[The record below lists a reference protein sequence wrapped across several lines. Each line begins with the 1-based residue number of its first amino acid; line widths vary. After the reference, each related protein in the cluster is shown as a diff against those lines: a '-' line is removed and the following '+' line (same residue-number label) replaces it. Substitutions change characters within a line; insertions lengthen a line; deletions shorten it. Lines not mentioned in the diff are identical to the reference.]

1 MIPARACLL
10 PALDMSQKISRP
22 ADEALLNAVRDI
34 LLKNNETLA
43 VAESVTAGILQ
54 TAFASATDA
63 SKYFQGGLTAYNL
76 GQKSRHLRIN
86 PIHAESCNSVSEA
99 VAKEM
104 ALNVCLLFSSDWG
117 IGVTGYAAIDPEIDM
132 EKPFL
137 FYAIACRGRV
147 IFAGRLENDSTDP
160 AEVLSY
166 YAREIIKSF
175 EQILKSDL
183 KA

>member
-1 MIPARACLL
+1 
-10 PALDMSQKISRP
+10 
-22 ADEALLNAVRDI
+22 
-34 LLKNNETLA
+34 
-43 VAESVTAGILQ
+43 
-54 TAFASATDA
+54 
-63 SKYFQGGLTAYNL
+63 
-76 GQKSRHLRIN
+76 
-86 PIHAESCNSVSEA
+86 
-99 VAKEM
+99 M